1 MEGELV
7 AVQTCAQAIVRWIA
21 AQKIIIDGEVLQY
34 FPGVLAIFGHGN
46 ALGIGDALF
55 DMQNSLPTLRGQ
67 SEEGMGLAAV
77 AYAKAMR
84 RQQALVVTTSIG
96 PGALNVVTAA
106 GTAMANRLPMLIL
119 SGDTHQ
125 SRIPDPVLQQVE
137 HFGSP
142 STSVNDAFR
151 PVVRYWDRITTPSQ
165 ILTSLPQALMS
176 MLDPTT
182 CGPAF
187 LALPQDVQAMAF
199 DFPEGFFEDHIHEI
213 PRPRPAIHELRK
225 CAGLINAAQRP
236 LIVAGGGVHY
246 SLAEK
251 DLADFAARHHIP
263 VVETMAG
270 KACLLWSD
278 SSLIGPLGV
287 TGSDPVNSLVAEAD
301 LIIAI
306 GTRLQDFTTGSWT
319 LFGEKTIVAV
329 NTARFDASKRR
340 AHPVVGD
347 AQATLSEL
355 HALVTRRANAEW
367 LERAQELKEQCTT
380 DRSVRKEKK
389 NLLPSYAQIVI
400 AVNDIAEESDY
411 VLTAAGG
418 LPGELNNN
426 WLAKGV
432 ATFDCEYGFSCMGYE
447 ISGGFGA
454 AIAQKD
460 RKKSGRVIAMTGD
473 GSYLMLNSDIYSA
486 VLHNYP
492 LTLIVCDNGG
502 YAVISRLQTSNGAES
517 FRTMLTE
524 NSKAP
529 VHRVDFVA
537 HAASM
542 GADAYRAA
550 DVLELSEI
558 ISRTASSDRVIVIVI
573 EMAAAEWT
581 EGGAFWEVGVPEVS
595 DKASVRSAREALN
608 LEKKKQRI
616 F

>member
-1 MEGELV
+1 M
-7 AVQTCAQAIVRWIA
+7 AVQTSARAIVRWLA
-21 AQKIIIDGEVLQY
+21 TQKIAIDSEVLPY

-46 ALGIGDALF
+46 ALGLGDALA
-55 DMQNSLPTLRGQ
+55 DMQKTLPTFRGQ

-84 RQQALVVTTSIG
+84 RQQAMIVTTSIG

-106 GTAMANRLPMLIL
+106 GTALANRLPMLIL

-142 STSVNDAFR
+142 STTVNDAFR

-165 ILTSLPQALMS
+165 ILTSLPQALMT

-182 CGPAF
+182 CGPTF

-199 DFPEGFFEDHIHEI
+199 DYPESFFDEQIHEI
-213 PRPRPAIHELRK
+213 PRPRAAIHEVRK
-225 CAGLINAAQRP
+225 CADLINASERP
-236 LIVAGGGVHY
+236 VIIAGGGVHY

-251 DLADFAARHHIP
+251 ELAEFAEIHHIP

-270 KACLLWSD
+270 KASLLWSNP
-278 SSLIGPLGV
+278 SLIGPLGV
-287 TGSDPVNSLVAEAD
+287 TGSDPVNSLVEEAD

-319 LFGEKTIVAV
+319 LFGEKTLIAI

-347 AQATLSEL
+347 AQATIGEL
-355 HALVTRRANAEW
+355 RALVSRRPNSEW
-367 LERAQELKEQCTT
+367 LERARTLKDQCNL
-380 DRSVRKEKK
+380 DRQGRKANKTS
-389 NLLPSYAQIVI
+389 LPSYAQIVI
-400 AVNDIAEESDY
+400 AVNDVASESDY

-426 WLAKGV
+426 WLTKGI

-447 ISGGFGA
+447 ISGAFGA

-486 VLHNYP
+486 VLHRYP
-492 LTLIVCDNGG
+492 LTLVVCDNGG

-524 NSKAP
+524 NSSETVP
-529 VHRVDFVA
+529 RVDFVA

-542 GADAYRAA
+542 GADAYR
-550 DVLELSEI
+550 VTNVTELVAKI
-558 ISRTASSDRVIVIVI
+558 ASTRDSKGVVVIVI
-573 EMAAAEWT
+573 EMAPAIWT

-595 DKASVRSAREALN
+595 DKPSVVSARRTLDE
-608 LEKKKQRI
+608 EKRKQRI
-616 F
+616 Y

>member
-7 AVQTCAQAIVRWIA
+7 AVQTCARAIVRWLA
-21 AQKIIIDGEVLQY
+21 AQKIAIDGEVLPY

-46 ALGIGDALF
+46 ALGLGDALA
-55 DMQNSLPTLRGQ
+55 DMKATLPTLRGQ

-84 RQQALVVTTSIG
+84 RQQAMVVTTSIG

-106 GTAMANRLPMLIL
+106 GTALANRLPMLIL

-137 HFGSP
+137 HFGTP
-142 STSVNDAFR
+142 STTVNDAFR
-151 PVVRYWDRITTPSQ
+151 PVVRFWDRITTPSQ
-165 ILTSLPQALMS
+165 ILTSLPQALMT

-199 DFPEGFFEDHIHEI
+199 DYPESFFAEQIHEI

-225 CAGLINAAQRP
+225 CAEIINASQRP
-236 LIVAGGGVHY
+236 VIIAGGGVHY

-251 DLADFAARHHIP
+251 ELADFAEIHHIP

-270 KACLLWSD
+270 KASLLWSNPR
-278 SSLIGPLGV
+278 LIGPLGV
-287 TGSDPVNSLVAEAD
+287 TGSDRVNALVDEAD

-319 LFGEKTIVAV
+319 LFGEKTLIAI

-347 AQATLSEL
+347 AQATLEEL
-355 HALVTRRANAEW
+355 QALVSRRSNTDW
-367 LERAQELKEQCTT
+367 LERARTLKNQTSI
-380 DRSVRKEKK
+380 DRQGRKE
-389 NLLPSYAQIVI
+389 NITPLPSYAQIVI
-400 AVNDIAEESDY
+400 AVNEVATEVDY

-426 WLAKGV
+426 WLTKGI

-447 ISGGFGA
+447 ISGAFGA

-486 VLHNYP
+486 VLLGYP
-492 LTLIVCDNGG
+492 LTLVVCDNGG
-502 YAVISRLQTSNGAES
+502 YAVISRLQTGNGAES

-524 NSKAP
+524 NP
-529 VHRVDFVA
+529 DVVVPRVDFVA

-542 GADAYRAA
+542 GADAYRVNDVAELAA
-550 DVLELSEI
+550 KI
-558 ISRTASSDRVIVIVI
+558 ASTRDSDRVVVIVI
-573 EMAAAEWT
+573 EMAPAIWT

-595 DKASVRSAREALN
+595 DKPSIREARQALEE
-608 LEKKKQRI
+608 EKKKQRI
-616 F
+616 Y

>member
-1 MEGELV
+1 LEGELV
-7 AVQTCAQAIVRWIA
+7 AVQTCARAIVRWLA
-21 AQKIIIDGEVLQY
+21 AQKIVIDGEVLPY

-46 ALGIGDALF
+46 ALGLGDALA
-55 DMQNSLPTLRGQ
+55 DMQETLPTLRGQ

-84 RQQALVVTTSIG
+84 RQQAMVVTTSIG

-106 GTAMANRLPMLIL
+106 GTALANRLPMLIL

-137 HFGSP
+137 HFGAP
-142 STSVNDAFR
+142 STTVNDAFR
-151 PVVRYWDRITTPSQ
+151 PVVRYWDRITSPSQ
-165 ILTSLPQALMS
+165 ILTSLPQALMM

-199 DFPEGFFEDHIHEI
+199 DYPETFFNEQIHEL
-213 PRPRPAIHELRK
+213 PRPRAAIHELRK
-225 CAGLINAAQRP
+225 CAELINASQRP
-236 LIVAGGGVHY
+236 VIIAGGGVHY

-251 DLADFAARHHIP
+251 ELAEFAEIHHIP

-270 KACLLWSD
+270 KASLLWSNPR
-278 SSLIGPLGV
+278 LIGPLGV
-287 TGSDPVNSLVAEAD
+287 TGSDRVNALVEEAD

-319 LFGEKTIVAV
+319 LFGEKTLIAI

-347 AQATLSEL
+347 AQATLGEL
-355 HALVTRRANAEW
+355 HALVSRQSNTDW
-367 LERAQELKEQCTT
+367 LERAQTLKNQSNS
-380 DRSVRKEKK
+380 DRQDRDGAITS
-389 NLLPSYAQIVI
+389 LPSYAQIVI
-400 AVNDIAEESDY
+400 AVNEVATNEDY

-426 WLAKGV
+426 WLTKGI

-447 ISGGFGA
+447 ISGAFGA

-460 RKKSGRVIAMTGD
+460 RKKSGRVVAMTGD

-486 VLHNYP
+486 VLHGYP
-492 LTLIVCDNGG
+492 LTLVVCDNGG

-517 FRTMLTE
+517 FRTMLAE
-524 NSKAP
+524 NSDAVVP
-529 VHRVDFVA
+529 RVDFVA
-537 HAASM
+537 HASSM
-542 GADAYRAA
+542 GADAYRVTNVAELAA
-550 DVLELSEI
+550 KIDST
-558 ISRTASSDRVIVIVI
+558 RDSDRVVVIVI
-573 EMAAAEWT
+573 EMAPTIWT

-595 DKASVRSAREALN
+595 DKPSVRDARRTLDE
-608 LEKKKQRI
+608 EKKKQRVY
-616 F
+616 

>member
-7 AVQTCAQAIVRWIA
+7 AVQTCARAIVRWLA
-21 AQKIIIDGEVLQY
+21 AQKIAIDGEVLPY

-46 ALGIGDALF
+46 ALGLGDALA
-55 DMQNSLPTLRGQ
+55 DMQNTLPTLRGQ

-84 RQQALVVTTSIG
+84 RQQAMVVTTSIG

-106 GTAMANRLPMLIL
+106 GTALANRLPMLIL

-125 SRIPDPVLQQVE
+125 SRIPDPVLQQIE
-137 HFGSP
+137 HFGTP
-142 STSVNDAFR
+142 SITVNDAFR

-165 ILTSLPQALMS
+165 ILTSLPQALMM
-176 MLDPTT
+176 MLDPAT

-199 DFPEGFFEDHIHEI
+199 DYPESFFAEQVHEI
-213 PRPRPAIHELRK
+213 PRPRAAVHELRK
-225 CAGLINAAQRP
+225 CADLINASQRP
-236 LIVAGGGVHY
+236 IIVAGGGVHY

-251 DLADFAARHHIP
+251 ELADFADTHHIP

-270 KACLLWSD
+270 KASLLWSN
-278 SSLIGPLGV
+278 SRLIGPLGV
-287 TGSDPVNSLVAEAD
+287 TGSDRVNALVEEAD
-301 LIIAI
+301 LIIAV

-319 LFGEKTIVAV
+319 LFGEKALIAI

-347 AQATLSEL
+347 AQATLAEL
-355 HALVTRRANAEW
+355 HALILRPANTDW
-367 LERAQELKEQCTT
+367 LERAQTLKDQSNS
-380 DRSVRKEKK
+380 DRQDRRDNVTS
-389 NLLPSYAQIVI
+389 LPSYAQIVI
-400 AVNDIAEESDY
+400 AVNEVATEDDY

-426 WLAKGV
+426 WLTKGV

-447 ISGGFGA
+447 ISGAFGA

-486 VLHNYP
+486 VLLGYP
-492 LTLIVCDNGG
+492 LTLVVCDNGG
-502 YAVISRLQTSNGAES
+502 YAVISRLQTGNGADS

-524 NSKAP
+524 NP
-529 VHRVDFVA
+529 DVVVPRVDFVA

-542 GADAYRAA
+542 GADAYRVTNVA
-550 DVLELSEI
+550 ELAEIVSLTRDSE
-558 ISRTASSDRVIVIVI
+558 RVVVIVI
-573 EMAAAEWT
+573 EMAPAIWT

-595 DKASVRSAREALN
+595 HKPSVRDARRTLDE
-608 LEKKKQRI
+608 EKKKQRI
-616 F
+616 Y

>member
-1 MEGELV
+1 M
-7 AVQTCAQAIVRWIA
+7 AIQTSARAIVRWLA
-21 AQKIIIDGEVLQY
+21 AQKIAIDGEVLPY
-34 FPGVLAIFGHGN
+34 FPGVFAIFGHGN
-46 ALGIGDALF
+46 ALGLGDALA
-55 DMQNSLPTLRGQ
+55 DVQTTLPTFRGQ

-84 RQQALVVTTSIG
+84 RQQAMVVTTSIG

-125 SRIPDPVLQQVE
+125 SRNPDPVLQQVE
-137 HFGSP
+137 HFGEP
-142 STSVNDAFR
+142 STTVNDAFR
-151 PVVRYWDRITTPSQ
+151 PVVRYWDRITAPSQ
-165 ILTSLPQALMS
+165 ILTSLPQALMT
-176 MLDPTT
+176 MLDPAT
-182 CGPAF
+182 CGPTF

-199 DFPEGFFEDHIHEI
+199 DFPETFFNEQIHEI
-213 PRPRPAIHELRK
+213 PRARAAIHELRK
-225 CAGLINAAQRP
+225 CAELINVSQRP
-236 LIVAGGGVHY
+236 VIIAGGGIHY

-270 KACLLWSD
+270 KASLLWSNP
-278 SSLIGPLGV
+278 SLVGPLGV

-306 GTRLQDFTTGSWT
+306 GTRFQDFTTGSWT
-319 LFGEKTIVAV
+319 LFGEKTLVAI

-355 HALVTRRANAEW
+355 HALVTRRANVDW
-367 LERAQELKEQCTT
+367 LERARILKDQCET
-380 DRSVRKEKK
+380 DRNARKASHTS
-389 NLLPSYAQIVI
+389 LPSYAQIVI
-400 AVNDIAEESDY
+400 AVNEIAGESDY
-411 VLTAAGG
+411 VVTAAGG

-426 WLAKGV
+426 WLTKGI

-447 ISGGFGA
+447 VSGAFGA
-454 AIAQKD
+454 AIAQKE

-473 GSYLMLNSDIYSA
+473 GSYLMLNSDVYSA
-486 VLHNYP
+486 VLHEYP

-524 NSKAP
+524 NSAIVP
-529 VHRVDFVA
+529 RVDFVA

-542 GADAYRAA
+542 GADAHRVTNVTELAA
-550 DVLELSEI
+550 KIVATRDSE
-558 ISRTASSDRVIVIVI
+558 RVVVIVI
-573 EMAAAEWT
+573 EMAPAIWT

-595 DKASVRSAREALN
+595 DKPLVKDARLALVE
-608 LEKKKQRI
+608 EKKKQRI